1 MIALYARVGRYGGP
15 AELGMLT
22 PRTTGMDLG
31 DVLVASHGIGRMVD
45 FQRKWPLAMIRLRT
59 AVGL

>member
-1 MIALYARVGRYGGP
+1 MQRFGA
-15 AELGMLT
+15 AEAEQSLGLLI
-22 PRTTGMDLG
+22 PRTTEMDLG

-59 AVGL
+59 TVGL

>member
-1 MIALYARVGRYGGP
+1 MQRLGATE
-15 AELGMLT
+15 AEQSLEMLIH
-22 PRTTGMDLG
+22 RTAEMDLG

-59 AVGL
+59 TVGL